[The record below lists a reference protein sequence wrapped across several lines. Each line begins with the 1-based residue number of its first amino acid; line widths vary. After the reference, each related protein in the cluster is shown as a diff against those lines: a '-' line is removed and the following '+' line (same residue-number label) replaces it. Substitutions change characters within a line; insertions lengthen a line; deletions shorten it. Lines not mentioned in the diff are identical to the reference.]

1 MSKLYDNILELISK
15 SDPNY
20 YINDIQNSYDLRNL
34 LLISTNTL
42 ISSKKVF
49 PRNADVYN
57 FLLKVFDFDFKKY
70 ILKNRVLMIGR
81 TTKFI
86 IELEDILEIE
96 NYLNKI
102 NRFVLRSLDEN
113 EKNYLDNLRNI

>member
-1 MSKLYDNILELISK
+1 MSKLYDNILELIFK

-20 YINDIQNSYDLRNL
+20 NINDTQNSYDLRNL

-42 ISSKKVF
+42 ISNKKVF
-49 PRNADVYN
+49 PKNADVYN
-57 FLLKVFDFDFKKY
+57 FLLKVFDFDFKEY
-70 ILKNRVLMIGR
+70 ILKNRVLMIGK